1 MLAPVEPVTASQSVP
16 QPAAKSARF
25 SVPAGLYWFVR
36 FVSATAPLFVE
47 LGQLESRSLAPRM
60 AAVAID
66 RPIYILGLPRAGTTI
81 SAQMLSEHPD
91 VTTHHYSDFA
101 LPYTPWWWNRFFPKL
116 PIRALKSPV
125 ERVNRDR
132 LKVTRDS
139 SEGVEEMLWLRFFQ
153 SLHDPGRCNV
163 LEDSTVNSDFEKF
176 FKDHIRKLL
185 LVRGRSRYV
194 SKNNPCVTRMRYLRR
209 IFPDARFLLYVRN
222 PIDHAASVVKQ
233 DRLFTDLARED
244 RRLMKMNRLTGFH
257 EFGPNFVP
265 VNVGNNAITDEICRC
280 RDEGR
285 LARARAMQWASVFGF
300 VIDQLNRDPE
310 LARAVCIVRY
320 EDLCVKPEE
329 TIDRIL
335 AHTGLPQEAFAAI
348 RAKYISKLSLPDYYR
363 PNFSAEERAEIIA
376 LTKDVAAHFGYS
388 LD

>member
-1 MLAPVEPVTASQSVP
+1 MEQVVMSQP
-16 QPAAKSARF
+16 PTHPPLKSERF
-25 SVPAGLYWFVR
+25 SVPAGLYWFVS
-36 FVSATAPLFVE
+36 FVDAAAPLFVE
-47 LGQLESRSLAPRM
+47 LGQLESRVLASRM
-60 AAVAID
+60 AAIPID

-91 VTTHHYSDFA
+91 VTTHRYSDFA
-101 LPYTPWWWNRFFPKL
+101 LPYVPWVWNRLFPKL
-116 PIRALKSPV
+116 PINALKAPV

-132 LKVTRDS
+132 LQVTRDS
-139 SEGVEEMLWLRFFQ
+139 SEGVEEMIWLRFFHH
-153 SLHDPGRCNV
+153 LHDPSRSNV
-163 LEDSTVNSDFEKF
+163 LDDSTANSGFETF

-244 RRLMKMNRLTGFH
+244 RRLMRMNRMSGFH

-265 VNVGNNAITDEICRC
+265 VNLGNDAITREISRC

-285 LARARAMQWASVFGF
+285 LVRARALQWTSVFGF
-300 VIDQLNRDPE
+300 VREQLKQDPE

-329 TIDRIL
+329 TIDRIID
-335 AHTGLPQEAFAAI
+335 HTGLPQDVFAST
-348 RAKYISKLSLPDYYR
+348 RTKYISKLSLPDYYR
-363 PNFSAEERAEIIA
+363 PNFSEEERAEIIA

-388 LD
+388 LA

>member
-1 MLAPVEPVTASQSVP
+1 MPG
-16 QPAAKSARF
+16 
-25 SVPAGLYWFVR
+25 GLYWFVR
-36 FVSATAPLFVE
+36 LVNTAAPLFVE
-47 LGQLESRSLAPRM
+47 LGQLESRFLASRIAPI
-60 AAVAID
+60 AID

-81 SAQMLSEHPD
+81 SAQMLSGHPD
-91 VTTHHYSDFA
+91 VTTHRYSDFA

-116 PIRALKSPV
+116 PIHALKSPV

-132 LKVTRDS
+132 LQVTRDS
-139 SEGVEEMLWLRFFQ
+139 SEGVEEMIWLRFFHH
-153 SLHDPGRCNV
+153 LHDPGRCNV
-163 LEDSTVNSDFEKF
+163 LDDSTENPGFEQF
-176 FKDHIRKLL
+176 FRDHIRKLL

-233 DRLFTDLARED
+233 DRLFTELGRDD
-244 RRLMKMNRLTGFH
+244 RRLVKMNRLTGFH

-265 VNVGNNAITDEICRC
+265 VNVGDDAITREICRC

-300 VIDQLNRDPE
+300 VIEQLKQDPE

-320 EDLCVKPEE
+320 EDLCLKPEE

-335 AHTGLPQEAFAAI
+335 DHTRLPVEAFAPV
-348 RAKYISKLSLPDYYR
+348 RAQYISKLSLPDYYR
-363 PNFSAEERAEIIA
+363 PNFGVEERAEIAA
-376 LTKDVAAHFGYS
+376 LTNDVAAHFGY
-388 LD
+388 DPV

>member
-1 MLAPVEPVTASQSVP
+1 MEQVVISQSNTRP
-16 QPAAKSARF
+16 PKSERF
-25 SVPAGLYWFVR
+25 SVPGGLYWFVR
-36 FVSATAPLFVE
+36 FVNATAPLFVN
-47 LGQLESRSLAPRM
+47 LGELESKSLASRI
-60 AAVAID
+60 AATPID

-91 VTTHHYSDFA
+91 VTTHRYSDFA
-101 LPYTPWWWNRFFPKL
+101 LPYTPWWWNRLFPKL
-116 PIRALKSPV
+116 PINALKSPV

-132 LKVTRDS
+132 VQVTRDS
-139 SEGVEEMLWLRFFQ
+139 SEGVEEMIWLRFFRQ
-153 SLHDPGRCNV
+153 LHDPSRCNV
-163 LEDSTVNSDFEKF
+163 LDDTTANPDFERF

-233 DRLFTDLARED
+233 DRLFTELARD
-244 RRLMKMNRLTGFH
+244 DQRLLKMNRVTGFH

-265 VNVGNNAITDEICRC
+265 VNVGSDAATEEICRC
-280 RDEGR
+280 RDEKR
-285 LARARAMQWASVFGF
+285 SVRARALQWASVFGF
-300 VIDQLNRDPE
+300 VVEQLKHDPE
-310 LARAVCIVRY
+310 LASAVCIVRY
-320 EDLCVKPEE
+320 EDLCTKPEE

-335 AHTGLPQEAFAAI
+335 AHTGLSQEAFAST

-363 PNFSAEERAEIIA
+363 PNFSDEERAEIIS

-388 LD
+388 LA

>member
-1 MLAPVEPVTASQSVP
+1 MEQVVISQSTTHP
-16 QPAAKSARF
+16 KPKAERF

-36 FVSATAPLFVE
+36 FVNATAPVFLK
-47 LGQLESRSLAPRM
+47 LGDLESKTLASRLDAIP
-60 AAVAID
+60 ID

-91 VTTHHYSDFA
+91 VTTHRYSDFA
-101 LPYTPWWWNRFFPKL
+101 LPYTPWWWNRLFPKL
-116 PIRALKSPV
+116 PINALKSPV

-132 LKVTRDS
+132 LQVTRDS
-139 SEGVEEMLWLRFFQ
+139 SEGVEEMIWLRFFHR
-153 SLHDPGRCNV
+153 LHDPSRCNV
-163 LEDSTVNSDFEKF
+163 LDDSIVNSGFETF

-185 LVRGRSRYV
+185 LVRSRSRYV
-194 SKNNPCVTRMRYLRR
+194 SKNNPCVTRMSYLRR

-233 DRLFTDLARED
+233 DRLFTNLAHDD

-265 VNVGNNAITDEICRC
+265 VNVGNDATTAEICRC
-280 RDEGR
+280 RDER
-285 LARARAMQWASVFGF
+285 LQARARALQWASVFGF
-300 VIDQLNRDPE
+300 VIEQLKHDPE

-320 EDLCVKPEE
+320 EDLCIKPAE

-335 AHTGLPQEAFAAI
+335 AHTGLSQEAFTST

-363 PNFSAEERAEIIA
+363 PNFSDAERAEIIA
-376 LTKDVAAHFGYS
+376 LTKDVAANFGYN
-388 LD
+388 LA

>member
-1 MLAPVEPVTASQSVP
+1 MQEVAPSQSALHSP
-16 QPAAKSARF
+16 PKAERF
-25 SVPAGLYWFVR
+25 SVPGGLYWFVR
-36 FVSATAPLFVE
+36 FVHATGPVFIK
-47 LGQLESRSLAPRM
+47 LGELESKSLASQM
-60 AAVAID
+60 ASVPID

-101 LPYTPWWWNRFFPKL
+101 LPFTPWYWNRLFPKL
-116 PIRALKSPV
+116 PINALRSPV

-132 LKVTRDS
+132 VQVTRDS
-139 SEGVEEMLWLRFFQ
+139 SEGVEEMIWLRFFHQ
-153 SLHDPGRCNV
+153 LHDPSRMNV
-163 LEDSTVNSDFEKF
+163 LSDSTTNSDFEKF

-222 PIDHAASVVKQ
+222 PIEHAASVLKQ

-244 RRLMKMNRLTGFH
+244 GRLMKMNRLTGFH

-265 VNVGNNAITDEICRC
+265 VNVGNDAMTREICRC

-285 LARARAMQWASVFGF
+285 LVRARALQWASVFGF
-300 VIDQLNRDPE
+300 VVEQLKNDPE
-310 LARAVCIVRY
+310 LARSVCVVRY
-320 EDLCVKPEE
+320 EDLCVKPAE

-335 AHTGLPQEAFAAI
+335 AHTGLPQESFAPT
-348 RAKYISKLSLPDYYR
+348 RGKYISKLSLPDYYR
-363 PNFSAEERAEIIA
+363 PNFSVEERAEIIA

-388 LD
+388 LA

>member
-1 MLAPVEPVTASQSVP
+1 MEHVVMSDSTPHPSP
-16 QPAAKSARF
+16 KSERF
-25 SVPAGLYWFVR
+25 SVPAGLYYFVR
-36 FVSATAPLFVE
+36 VVNAAAPLFVE
-47 LGQLESRSLAPRM
+47 LGQLESKFLAARM
-60 AAVAID
+60 ADIPID

-91 VTTHHYSDFA
+91 VTTHRYSDFV

-116 PIRALKSPV
+116 PIKALRSPV

-132 LKVTRDS
+132 LQVTRDS
-139 SEGVEEMLWLRFFQ
+139 SEGVEEMIWLRFFDQ
-153 SLHDPGRCNV
+153 LHDPSRSNV
-163 LEDSTVNSDFEKF
+163 LDDSTLNSDFETF

-222 PIDHAASVVKQ
+222 PIDHAASVIKQ
-233 DRLFTDLARED
+233 DRLFTDLARD
-244 RRLMKMNRLTGFH
+244 DQRLVRMNKMTGFH
-257 EFGPNFVP
+257 EFGPNWVP
-265 VNVGNNAITDEICRC
+265 VNVGNDAITQEITRC
-280 RDEGR
+280 RAQGR
-285 LARARAMQWASVFGF
+285 QVRARALQWASVFGF
-300 VIDQLNRDPE
+300 IIEQLRHDPE
-310 LARAVCIVRY
+310 LARAVCVVRY

-335 AHTGLPQEAFAAI
+335 AHTGLSSDAFTPM
-348 RAKYISKLSLPDYYR
+348 RTKYMSKLSLPDYYR

-376 LTKDVAAHFGYS
+376 LTKDVAEYFGYS
-388 LD
+388 LV

>member
-1 MLAPVEPVTASQSVP
+1 MHAPTAQVATSESAP
-16 QPAAKSARF
+16 SSKSARF
-25 SVPAGLYWFVR
+25 SVPGGLYWFVK

-47 LGQLESRSLAPRM
+47 LGQLESKALASRM
-60 AAVAID
+60 AAVPIE

-101 LPYTPWWWNRFFPKL
+101 LPYTPWWWNRLFPKL
-116 PIRALKSPV
+116 PINALKSPV

-132 LKVTRDS
+132 LQVTRDS
-139 SEGVEEMLWLRFFQ
+139 SEGVEEMIWLRFFHK
-153 SLHDPGRCNV
+153 LHDPDHCNV
-163 LEDSTVNSDFEKF
+163 LDDTTVNSDFEKF

-194 SKNNPCVTRMRYLRR
+194 SKNNPCVTRMRYLRH

-265 VNVGNNAITDEICRC
+265 VNVGNDAITREICSC
-280 RDEGR
+280 RDQGR
-285 LARARAMQWASVFGF
+285 PVRVRALQWASVFGF

-310 LARAVCIVRY
+310 LARAVCVVRY
-320 EDLCVKPEE
+320 EDLCVKPAE

-335 AHTGLPQEAFAAI
+335 AHTGLPLEPFAPT
-348 RAKYISKLSLPDYYR
+348 RTKYISKLSLPDYYR
-363 PNFSAEERAEIIA
+363 PNFTPEERTEIIS